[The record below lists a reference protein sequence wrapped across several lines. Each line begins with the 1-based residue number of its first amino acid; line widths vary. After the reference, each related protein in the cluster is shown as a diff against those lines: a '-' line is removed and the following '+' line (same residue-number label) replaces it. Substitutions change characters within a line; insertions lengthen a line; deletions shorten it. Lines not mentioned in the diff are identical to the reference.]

1 MTHILDT
8 VGPNMHKLSQIDRSE
23 VALGGNT
30 RLGLTCII
38 DNLLWARLVVVLVV
52 HVRYGVLDI
61 KRYVRMYKKGTIS
74 NVPDTHFPKLSFSA

>member
-1 MTHILDT
+1 M
-8 VGPNMHKLSQIDRSE
+8 
-23 VALGGNT
+23 

-61 KRYVRMYKKGTIS
+61 KRYVRMYKKEQY
-74 NVPDTHFPKLSFSA
+74 